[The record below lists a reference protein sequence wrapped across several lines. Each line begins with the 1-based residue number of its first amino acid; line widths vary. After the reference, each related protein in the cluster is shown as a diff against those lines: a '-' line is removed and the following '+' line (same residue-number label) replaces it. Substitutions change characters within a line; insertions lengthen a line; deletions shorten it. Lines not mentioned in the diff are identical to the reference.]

1 MSMSDQLAACVFEV
15 NSFCFWFLHAS
26 ELLSDGYWHAF
37 MLHSVCAGTIVAKW
51 QNSVLVSSRLVSP
64 LLATELY
71 VTNTQ
76 NQCVTRRL
84 VQAKTEMYVA
94 LYWVRTWFE
103 KVVRARFDRQI
114 VLCFCSVWNWWKCF
128 FSSARLGTPV
138 CCCWQLAL
146 GVDTYATFYL
156 TK

>member
-1 MSMSDQLAACVFEV
+1 
-15 NSFCFWFLHAS
+15 
-26 ELLSDGYWHAF
+26 

-94 LYWVRTWFE
+94 LY
-103 KVVRARFDRQI
+103 
-114 VLCFCSVWNWWKCF
+114 
-128 FSSARLGTPV
+128 
-138 CCCWQLAL
+138 
-146 GVDTYATFYL
+146 
-156 TK
+156 